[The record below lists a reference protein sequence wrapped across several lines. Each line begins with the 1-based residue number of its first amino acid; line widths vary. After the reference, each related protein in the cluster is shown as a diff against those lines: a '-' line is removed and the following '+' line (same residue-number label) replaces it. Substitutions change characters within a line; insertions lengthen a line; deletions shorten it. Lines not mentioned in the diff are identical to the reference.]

1 MPKHKFQLAIDHWS
15 EIHEFPDSW
24 PIVRLREV
32 LELLDYDDTTS
43 DEELSDTVLMLLD
56 DQGPRKAAE
65 IVLEAVF
72 GDQMSAGIRQNI
84 AEDLQED
91 EPWAQHAA
99 VDQQA
104 GIFAAVVLLE
114 RALPRFFGH
123 PEAVLFQL
131 KVSSS
136 VTEAQAWL
144 TDQVDAALIVRLLAQ
159 GMDSEATLNRLYEDE
174 LDGDCFPAARDIL
187 WCISK
192 TDPGCYSII
201 SSLHWMASLE
211 DRNSW
216 TANASID
223 RAGSLREVG

>member
-24 PIVRLREV
+24 PIARLREV
-32 LELLDYDDTTS
+32 LELLDYDDPTS

-56 DQGPRKAAE
+56 DRGPRKAAE
-65 IVLEAVF
+65 VVLEAVF
-72 GDQMSAGIRQNI
+72 GDQMSAGVRQNI

-99 VDQQA
+99 VEQQA

-114 RALPRFFGH
+114 RAIPKFFGH
-123 PEAVLFQL
+123 PEAVRFHL

-136 VTEAQAWL
+136 VPEAQAWL
-144 TDQVDAALIVRLLAQ
+144 TDQVDAALILRLLAE
-159 GMDSEATLNRLYEDE
+159 GMDSDVTLNRLYEYE
-174 LDGDCFPAARDIL
+174 LDGDWFPAAGDIL
-187 WCISK
+187 WCVSK
-192 TDPGCYSII
+192 IDAGCYSVI

-211 DRNSW
+211 NRSRW

-223 RAGSLREVG
+223 RVGSLREVG